1 MAPPANEPIKL
12 TPLQKTEYPDGYF
25 TYVMLAEVAPNTPVA
40 RHTHPGIETNY
51 ILEGDLELTIEGKP
65 PQKFKAGDSFTVPA
79 NAVHGGKI
87 GDKAVKVIAVFVVDK
102 TKPIDSPA
110 PTSR

>member
-1 MAPPANEPIKL
+1 MGGQAHAQVLSFPSPCRWKDIMAPPANEPIKL

-65 PQKFKAGDSFTVPA
+65 PQKFKAGDSFTVTGQRRA
-79 NAVHGGKI
+79 WRQ
-87 GDKAVKVIAVFVVDK
+87 D
-102 TKPIDSPA
+102 
-110 PTSR
+110 RR